1 MIDPRFAILGALIT
15 IAGSASYARDTL
27 RGRTQPN
34 RVSWILWTL
43 APLIA
48 FAAELA
54 QHVGLDSLLTFAVG
68 FGPLLVVIASYL
80 DPKAYSR
87 LTRVDVACG
96 CLSLAALA
104 AWGLTG
110 AGDVAIV
117 FSILSDLFGGV
128 PTLRKAYTHPASE
141 SASAFVAS
149 GCGATLTLLTIQPG
163 AWNFANFGFPLYI
176 LAADATLSILIV
188 FRRPRRRVGAA
199 REEEP
204 SQ

>member
-15 IAGSASYARDTL
+15 VAGSASYARDTL

-34 RVSWILWTL
+34 RVTWMLWTL

-54 QHVGLDSLLTFAVG
+54 QHAGLDALLTFAVG

-80 DPKAYSR
+80 DRQAYYK
-87 LTRVDVACG
+87 LTRLDAACAG
-96 CLSLAALA
+96 LSLAALL

-110 AGDVAIV
+110 TGDVAIV
-117 FSILSDLFGGV
+117 FSILADVFGGI
-128 PTLRKAYTHPASE
+128 PTLRKAHAQPRSE

-149 GCGATLTLLTIQPG
+149 ACGAAITLLTIRAG
-163 AWNFANFGFPLYI
+163 DWNFANAGFPLYI
-176 LAADATLSILIV
+176 LGADATMSTLILV
-188 FRRPRRRVGAA
+188 PRRRGALGAA
-199 REEEP
+199 GDHRTR
-204 SQ
+204 